1 MATTISNLSNRL
13 LQDEETGSIREVPH
27 NIDAEQALLGALLV
41 NNESYD
47 RVSSFLKPE
56 HFHEKIHSVIYE
68 SIIKLVSIGKLA
80 SPITMKTIF
89 DQDESLRE
97 IGGSKYIAR
106 LASSATSVINAHE
119 YARIIYNLSVWRNL
133 IYLGTDMVN
142 NSYNPEAG
150 SEPDSQIES
159 AEEALYNL
167 AEKGRYGKDFVNF
180 STALTEAI
188 DMAANAYHR
197 DGNTS
202 GLSSGFK
209 DLDEVLGGLQPSDLL
224 IIAGRPS
231 MGKTA
236 FATNIAYHIASNYR
250 ADNPDG
256 SPINV
261 IDGSVV
267 GFFSLEMSSAQLA
280 TRIISEQTG
289 VSSEKI
295 RRGKINKDDFNSLVS
310 VAKKLQDIPLF
321 IDESGGINLSQLSA
335 RARRLKRQH
344 GLGLIVIDYL
354 QLLTSNLKKYSEN
367 RVQEISEI
375 TQGLKSLA
383 KELNIPIIALSQLSR
398 QVENRDDKKPQLADL
413 RESGSIEQDADIVMF
428 IFREEYYLQ
437 RKEPRE
443 GTEEHIAWQE
453 NMEQVHQKAEVI
465 IGKNRHGPTNTIQMH
480 FDGSVTKFSDFV
492 SDAKLPER
500 YE

>member
-310 VAKKLQDIPLF
+310 VAKKL
-321 IDESGGINLSQLSA
+321 A